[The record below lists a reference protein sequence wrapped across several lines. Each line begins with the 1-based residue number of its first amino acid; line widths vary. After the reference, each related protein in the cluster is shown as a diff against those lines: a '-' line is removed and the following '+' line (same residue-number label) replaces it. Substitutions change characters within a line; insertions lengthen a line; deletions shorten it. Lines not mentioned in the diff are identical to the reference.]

1 MTAEETYDYNAII
14 GEVETYVKEMTVS
27 FLLGN
32 EDINTGFDAYMQTLK
47 DLGVEDAIAIYDAA
61 LQRYYAR

>member
-1 MTAEETYDYNAII
+1 MKETVLA
-14 GEVETYVKEMTVS
+14 
-27 FLLGN
+27 FLLGQQ
-32 EDINTGFDAYMQTLK
+32 DIETGFDTYMQTLK